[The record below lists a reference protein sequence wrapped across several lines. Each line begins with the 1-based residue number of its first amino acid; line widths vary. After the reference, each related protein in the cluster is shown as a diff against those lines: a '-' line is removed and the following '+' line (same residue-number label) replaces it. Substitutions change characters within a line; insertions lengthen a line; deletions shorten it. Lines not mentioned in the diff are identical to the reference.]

1 MFKNFKKILLPVF
14 AFALTITITACG
26 NNNGTAD
33 SKNASS
39 GSKENSTESTE
50 LKTIKIAAPSQDGTP
65 VENAML
71 AKSLGYIDEELKA
84 AGYKAE
90 YMGFAQA
97 GPAINEALAADEVD
111 YAFYNEFPAI
121 MAKSNGIDLKI
132 IATVTEDYNYAIIA
146 GKDSGITTAK
156 DFAGKKVIATT
167 GTVLYKY
174 FVDVCNNNN
183 IDISSIEF
191 VNAQADASSVLASG
205 QADALVTAYSAALQ
219 LEDKG
224 IGSIIEDTTNN
235 EDERTGITLAAKSDT
250 LAAKEDSA
258 LALIKALKRAA
269 DYASENPD
277 KVYGYLKTES
287 NTEELLKEIY
297 SYDTSFSYFQPFFTD
312 EFKSHVENQYLFA
325 KENKLLGSD
334 VNIDD
339 LLDDTYLNKLNQ

>member
-1 MFKNFKKILLPVF
+1 MFKKFKKILLPVF

-26 NNNGTAD
+26 NNNSAANSNNG
-33 SKNASS
+33 SS
-39 GSKENSTESTE
+39 GSKENSTE

-71 AKSLGYIDEELKA
+71 ARSLGYIDEELKA

-97 GPAINEALAADEVD
+97 GPAINEALAAGEVD

-146 GKDSGITTAK
+146 GKDSGIKTAK

-174 FVDVCNNNN
+174 FVDICNNNN
-183 IDISSIEF
+183 IDISSVEF

-205 QADALVTAYSAALQ
+205 QADALVTAYSSALQ

-224 IGSIIEDTTNN
+224 IGSIIEDTTTN
-235 EDERTGITLAAKSDT
+235 EDERTGITLTAKSDT

-258 LALIKALKRAA
+258 IALIKALKRSA

-287 NTEELLKEIY
+287 NTEDLLREIY

-312 EFKSHVENQYLFA
+312 EFKSHVENQYSFA
-325 KENKLLGSD
+325 KENNLLGSD
-334 VNIDD
+334 INIDD
-339 LLDDTYLNKLNQ
+339 LLDDTYLNKLDQ